1 MAPGV
6 QPYKYISV
14 HEYLKIIVLCLL
26 RTYRKERKLIFK
38 MLKMGKMGIGLKK
51 KIPMLK
57 LSLNL

>member
-51 KIPMLK
+51 KK
-57 LSLNL
+57 SQC